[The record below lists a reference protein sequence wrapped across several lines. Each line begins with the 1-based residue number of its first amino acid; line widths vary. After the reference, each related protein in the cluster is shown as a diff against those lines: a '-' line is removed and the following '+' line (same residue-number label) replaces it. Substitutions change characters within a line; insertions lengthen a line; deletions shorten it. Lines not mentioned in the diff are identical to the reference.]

1 MKAIVCHKHGAPH
14 NVLVFEDQDNP
25 VPGRGQVVIEVKA
38 AGITYVDALLVQGM
52 YQYSLPLPF
61 IPGTEVSGIIK
72 SVGDSVE
79 MFSAGDRVV
88 TSLLSG
94 GFAEQA
100 VAEVAQCRLLPAD
113 TDFGTLLGVQY
124 AYGTALNALQLKGQ
138 LQKGETL
145 LVLGAAGGVGLAM
158 IDLGKA
164 MGARVIAAASSEE
177 KLALC
182 RKYGADETINYA
194 TEDLKKQTKDLT
206 GGSGANVICDIVGG
220 EYSEPALRGIAW
232 HGRFLVIG
240 FTAGIPKLPLN
251 LVLLKCCQVIGVNTG
266 GMLMKE
272 PEAMLEVMKQVD
284 SLMTNGKLNPRV
296 SKRYS
301 LENTAQAVD
310 DFINRRIIGKVVIE
324 P

>member
-1 MKAIVCHKHGAPH
+1 MKAIVCHKHGAPLD
-14 NVLVFEDQDNP
+14 VLTVEDQSNP
-25 VPGRGQVVIEVKA
+25 VPGRGQVVIDVKA
-38 AGITYVDALLVQGM
+38 AAITYVDALLVQGM
-52 YQYSLPLPF
+52 YQYLPPLPF
-61 IPGTEVSGIIK
+61 VPGTEVSGIVK

-79 MFSAGDRVV
+79 RISAGDRVV
-88 TSLLSG
+88 TGLLSG

-100 VAEVAQCRLLPAD
+100 LAEAAQCRPLPAD
-113 TDFGTLLGVQY
+113 IDFGTILGVQY

-158 IDLGKA
+158 IDLGKM
-164 MGARVIAAASSEE
+164 MGARVIAAASTDE

-182 RKYGADETINYA
+182 RAYGADETINYA
-194 TEDLKKQTKDLT
+194 TGDLKKETKELT
-206 GGSGANVICDIVGG
+206 GGSGADVICDIVGG
-220 EYSEPALRGIAW
+220 EYSEPALRAIAW

-251 LVLLKCCQVIGVNTG
+251 LVLLKCCRVIGVNTG
-266 GMLMKE
+266 GMLLKE
-272 PEAMLEVMKQVD
+272 PETSLNMMKQVD
-284 SLMTNGKLNPRV
+284 SLMADGKLNPRV
-296 SKRYS
+296 SKRYA
-301 LENTAQAVD
+301 LENTAQALD

>member
-1 MKAIVCHKHGAPH
+1 MKAIICHKHGAPH
-14 NVLVFEDQDNP
+14 EVLAFEDQDDP
-25 VPGRGQVVIEVKA
+25 VPGQGQVIIDVKA

-52 YQYSLPLPF
+52 YQYLPPLPF
-61 IPGTEVSGIIK
+61 IPGSEVSGIVK

-79 MFSAGDRVV
+79 GISVGDRVV

-100 VAEVAQCRLLPAD
+100 VAEAAQCRPLPTD
-113 TDFGTLLGVQY
+113 TDFGTILGVQY
-124 AYGTALNALQLKGQ
+124 AYGTALNALQLKGE

-158 IDLGKA
+158 IDLGK
-164 MGARVIAAASSEE
+164 MLGARVIAAASSEE

-182 RKYGADETINYA
+182 RAYGADETINYA
-194 TEDLKKQTKDLT
+194 TEDLKKQTKELT
-206 GGSGANVICDIVGG
+206 GGRGADVICDVVGG
-220 EYSEPALRGIAW
+220 QYSETALRAITW

-251 LVLLKCCQVIGVNTG
+251 LVLLKCCRVIGVNTG
-266 GMLMKE
+266 GMLLKE
-272 PEAMLEVMKQVD
+272 PEASLDMMKQVD
-284 SLMTNGKLNPRV
+284 SLMTHGKLSPRV
-296 SKRYS
+296 SKRYP
-301 LENTAQAVD
+301 LENTAQALD